1 MLSNGTIVGD
11 LGEDG
16 WCGHLSTDPVAMMP
30 RIFADRC
37 SGSRCRTD
45 TLLDP
50 LHTLEDDAVG
60 SYGYDFNA
68 FMDIFS

>member
-1 MLSNGTIVGD
+1 
-11 LGEDG
+11 
-16 WCGHLSTDPVAMMP
+16 MP

-45 TLLDP
+45 SLLDP
-50 LHTLEDDAVG
+50 LHTLVDDAVG

-68 FMDIFS
+68 FMDIFSQ